1 MFFISMIDYRI
12 YKGRIADIGIVGAII
27 LLALVFVP
35 GLGVTRNDATRWLN
49 IGIQFQPSEIMKVAI
64 IIFLSAKIS
73 KYPESINRFWKGML
87 LYLLLLGVIAG
98 LLLFEPHMSATVIIL
113 IISASIMF
121 SAGLS
126 WKYIIPVGIGGVA
139 ACVVLALT
147 AEYRMKRVMI
157 FLDPWQDKLGDGWQ
171 IIQSIYAIASG
182 GLFGVGLGKSTQ
194 KYMYIPEPH
203 NDFIF
208 AILSEELGFIGALGV
223 IALFAI
229 FIWRGIVIAMK
240 APDMFG
246 SLVAIGITSLVGVQV
261 IINIAVVTS
270 SMPVTGM
277 QLPFFSYGGTA
288 LFLLLCEMGVLLS
301 ISRASSKQ

>member
-126 WKYIIPVGIGGVA
+126 WKYIIPVGLGGVA

-246 SLVAIGITSLVGVQV
+246 TLLAVGITTMVGIQALLS
-261 IINIAVVTS
+261 IAVVS
-270 SMPVTGM
+270 SAIPVTGIP
-277 QLPFFSYGGTA
+277 LPFFSYGGTA
-288 LFLLLCEMGVLLS
+288 LIILLCSCGILLN
-301 ISRASSKQ
+301 ISRNAVK

>member
-246 SLVAIGITSLVGVQV
+246 TLLAVGITTMVGIQALLS
-261 IINIAVVTS
+261 IAVVS
-270 SMPVTGM
+270 SAIPVTGIP
-277 QLPFFSYGGTA
+277 LPFFSFGGTA
-288 LFLLLCEMGVLLS
+288 LIILLCSCGILLN
-301 ISRASSKQ
+301 ISRNAVK

>member
-73 KYPESINRFWKGML
+73 KYPESINRFWQGML

-246 SLVAIGITSLVGVQV
+246 TLLAVGITTMVGIQALLS
-261 IINIAVVTS
+261 IAVVS
-270 SMPVTGM
+270 SAIPVTGIP
-277 QLPFFSYGGTA
+277 LPFFSYGGTA
-288 LFLLLCEMGVLLS
+288 LIILLCSCGILLN
-301 ISRASSKQ
+301 ISRNAVK

>member
-182 GLFGVGLGKSTQ
+182 GLFGVGLERVLKSICIYQSRIMILYLLFCQ
-194 KYMYIPEPH
+194 K
-203 NDFIF
+203 N
-208 AILSEELGFIGALGV
+208 
-223 IALFAI
+223 
-229 FIWRGIVIAMK
+229 
-240 APDMFG
+240 
-246 SLVAIGITSLVGVQV
+246 
-261 IINIAVVTS
+261 
-270 SMPVTGM
+270 
-277 QLPFFSYGGTA
+277 
-288 LFLLLCEMGVLLS
+288 
-301 ISRASSKQ
+301 

>member
-12 YKGRIADIGIVGAII
+12 YKGRIADVGIVGAII

-240 APDMFG
+240 AQDMFG
-246 SLVAIGITSLVGVQV
+246 TLLAVGITTMVGIQALLS
-261 IINIAVVTS
+261 IAVVS
-270 SMPVTGM
+270 SAIPVTGIP
-277 QLPFFSYGGTA
+277 LPFFSYGGTA
-288 LFLLLCEMGVLLS
+288 LIILLCSCGILLN
-301 ISRASSKQ
+301 ISRNAVK

>member
-246 SLVAIGITSLVGVQV
+246 MLLAVGITTMVGIQALLS
-261 IINIAVVTS
+261 IAVVS
-270 SMPVTGM
+270 SAIPVTGIP
-277 QLPFFSYGGTA
+277 LPFFSYGGTA
-288 LFLLLCEMGVLLS
+288 LIILLCSCGILLN
-301 ISRASSKQ
+301 ISRNAVK

>member
-246 SLVAIGITSLVGVQV
+246 TLLAVGITTMVGIQALLS
-261 IINIAVVTS
+261 IAVVS
-270 SMPVTGM
+270 SAIPVTGIP
-277 QLPFFSYGGTA
+277 LPFFSYGGTA
-288 LFLLLCEMGVLLS
+288 LFLLLCEVGILLS
-301 ISRASSKQ
+301 MSRAGNK

>member
-1 MFFISMIDYRI
+1 MIDYRI

-246 SLVAIGITSLVGVQV
+246 TLLAVGITTMVGIQALLS
-261 IINIAVVTS
+261 IAVVS
-270 SMPVTGM
+270 SAIPVTGIP
-277 QLPFFSYGGTA
+277 LPFFSYGGTA
-288 LFLLLCEMGVLLS
+288 LIILLCSCGILLN
-301 ISRASSKQ
+301 ISRNAVK

>member
-12 YKGRIADIGIVGAII
+12 YKGRIADIGMVGAII

-246 SLVAIGITSLVGVQV
+246 TLLAVGITTMVGIQALLS
-261 IINIAVVTS
+261 IAVVS
-270 SMPVTGM
+270 SAIPVTGIP
-277 QLPFFSYGGTA
+277 LPFFSYGGTA
-288 LFLLLCEMGVLLS
+288 LIILLCSCGILLN
-301 ISRASSKQ
+301 ISRNAVK

>member
-12 YKGRIADIGIVGAII
+12 YKGRIANIGIVGAII

-246 SLVAIGITSLVGVQV
+246 TLLVVGITTMVGIQALLS
-261 IINIAVVTS
+261 IAVVS
-270 SMPVTGM
+270 SAIPVTGIP
-277 QLPFFSYGGTA
+277 LPFFSYGGTA
-288 LFLLLCEMGVLLS
+288 LIILLCSCGILLN
-301 ISRASSKQ
+301 ISRNAVK

>member
-246 SLVAIGITSLVGVQV
+246 TLLAVGITTMVGIQALLS
-261 IINIAVVTS
+261 IAVVS
-270 SMPVTGM
+270 SAIPVTGIP
-277 QLPFFSYGGTA
+277 LPFFSYGGTA
-288 LFLLLCEMGVLLS
+288 LIILLCSCGILLN
-301 ISRASSKQ
+301 ISRNAVK

>member
-12 YKGRIADIGIVGAII
+12 YKGRIANIGIVGAII

-246 SLVAIGITSLVGVQV
+246 TLLAVGITTMVGIQALLS
-261 IINIAVVTS
+261 IAVVS
-270 SMPVTGM
+270 SAIPVTGIP
-277 QLPFFSYGGTA
+277 LPFFSYGGTA
-288 LFLLLCEMGVLLS
+288 LIILLCSCGILLN
-301 ISRASSKQ
+301 ISRNAVK

>member
-208 AILSEELGFIGALGV
+208 AILSEELGFIGAIGV

-246 SLVAIGITSLVGVQV
+246 TLLAVGITTMVGIQALLS
-261 IINIAVVTS
+261 IAVVS
-270 SMPVTGM
+270 SAIPVTGIP
-277 QLPFFSYGGTA
+277 LPFFSYGGTA
-288 LFLLLCEMGVLLS
+288 LIILLCSCGILLN
-301 ISRASSKQ
+301 ISRNAVK

>member
-98 LLLFEPHMSATVIIL
+98 LLFFEPHMCATVIIL

-246 SLVAIGITSLVGVQV
+246 TLLAVGITTMVGIQALLS
-261 IINIAVVTS
+261 IAVVS
-270 SMPVTGM
+270 SAIPVTGIP
-277 QLPFFSYGGTA
+277 LPFFSYGGTA
-288 LFLLLCEMGVLLS
+288 LIILLCSCGILLN
-301 ISRASSKQ
+301 ISRNAVK

>member
-147 AEYRMKRVMI
+147 AEYRMK
-157 FLDPWQDKLGDGWQ
+157 
-171 IIQSIYAIASG
+171 
-182 GLFGVGLGKSTQ
+182 
-194 KYMYIPEPH
+194 E
-203 NDFIF
+203 
-208 AILSEELGFIGALGV
+208 
-223 IALFAI
+223 
-229 FIWRGIVIAMK
+229 
-240 APDMFG
+240 
-246 SLVAIGITSLVGVQV
+246 
-261 IINIAVVTS
+261 
-270 SMPVTGM
+270 
-277 QLPFFSYGGTA
+277 
-288 LFLLLCEMGVLLS
+288 
-301 ISRASSKQ
+301 

>member
-182 GLFGVGLGKSTQ
+182 GLLGVGLGKSTQ

-240 APDMFG
+240 APEMFG
-246 SLVAIGITSLVGVQV
+246 TLLAVGITTMVGIQALLS
-261 IINIAVVTS
+261 IAVVS
-270 SMPVTGM
+270 SAIPVTGIP
-277 QLPFFSYGGTA
+277 LPFFSYGGTA
-288 LFLLLCEMGVLLS
+288 LIILLCSCGILLN
-301 ISRASSKQ
+301 ISRNAVK

>member
-73 KYPESINRFWKGML
+73 KYPESINRFWKGVL

-246 SLVAIGITSLVGVQV
+246 MLLAVGITTMVGIQALLS
-261 IINIAVVTS
+261 IAVVS
-270 SMPVTGM
+270 SAIPVTGIP
-277 QLPFFSYGGTA
+277 LPFFSYGGTA
-288 LFLLLCEMGVLLS
+288 LIILLCSCGILLN
-301 ISRASSKQ
+301 ISRNAVK